1 MKASFTTLATA
12 LSLGATLVQ
21 AAPAEKRDN
30 KVTPITVKGNAFF
43 KGDDRFYM
51 RGVDY
56 QPGGSSKLYVS
67 HVQQPILSGVV
78 WCREGIPKYYGN
90 Q

>member
-43 KGDDRFYM
+43 KGDERFYM

-56 QPGGSSKLYVS
+56 QPGGSSKLYVYPS
-67 HVQQPILSGVV
+67 SAANSLSD
-78 WCREGIPKYYGN
+78 WCRRTA
-90 Q
+90 